1 MATTSS
7 KSLAQMSATE
17 RLAFYRQAAAQAKP
31 AVEAKTSFAERVGVF
46 GASLGNF
53 GTDVSAAYKFHRY
66 Q

>member
-7 KSLAQMSATE
+7 KSLAQMTATE

-31 AVEAKTSFAERVGVF
+31 AKQAESTFAESVGKLGASFA
-46 GASLGNF
+46 NF
-53 GTDVSAAYKFHRY
+53 GTDVRATYNFHRY